1 MPSPPVWLGAG
12 RDAWLGEVEEWVS
25 SVVLA
30 TDGGR
35 VLAIESVKE
44 NPWGAVLRRPHAVGR
59 SLLQGAGPV
68 LRS

>member
-12 RDAWLGEVEEWVS
+12 RDAWLGEVEDWVS

-44 NPWGAVLRRPHAVGR
+44 NAKAAKVDDETGE
-59 SLLQGAGPV
+59 
-68 LRS
+68 